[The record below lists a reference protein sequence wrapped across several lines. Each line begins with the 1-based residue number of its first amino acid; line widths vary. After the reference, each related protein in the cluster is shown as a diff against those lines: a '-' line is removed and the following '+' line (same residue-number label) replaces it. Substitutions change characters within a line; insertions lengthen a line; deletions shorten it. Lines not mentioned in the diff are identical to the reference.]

1 MLTVQR
7 SRCQNQNTPVEHV
20 CKDTNIFCIFAN
32 VRKNLIS
39 LAVLLALCSCASVR
53 RATPIDTR
61 ELKPYPV
68 SSEGKKE
75 AGKADEK
82 KPSIPQE
89 KPSEAAVKGEE
100 KKVSAQALSD
110 QVIAYAREFLGV
122 PYKLGAAGPRQF
134 DCSHFTTYV
143 FGHFGYKLTPY
154 TVTQITEGREV
165 ESFSD
170 LQKGDLVFFGKRG
183 SVRNIGHVGI
193 VVSVNYE
200 KGSFN
205 FIHASV
211 SKGVAEDVSTHPY
224 YQMRYIGARR
234 VLPDE

>member
-7 SRCQNQNTPVEHV
+7 SRCQNQNTPIERG

-53 RATPIDTR
+53 RATPIDTQ
-61 ELKPYPV
+61 ELKTYPV

-75 AGKADEK
+75 AEKADEK
-82 KPSIPQE
+82 KPSAPQGT
-89 KPSEAAVKGEE
+89 PSETPVRGNE

-211 SKGVAEDVSTHPY
+211 SRGVTEDVSTHPY

-234 VLPDE
+234 VLPAE

>member
-1 MLTVQR
+1 MER
-7 SRCQNQNTPVEHV
+7 G

-32 VRKNLIS
+32 VRKNLIFF
-39 LAVLLALCSCASVR
+39 AVLLALCSCASVR
-53 RATPIDTR
+53 RVTPIDTR
-61 ELKPYPV
+61 DLKTYPV
-68 SSEGKKE
+68 SSDEKKE
-75 AGKADEK
+75 AAQADA
-82 KPSIPQE
+82 E
-89 KPSEAAVKGEE
+89 KPSAPQEAPTETPVKGRE
-100 KKVSAQALSD
+100 KKVSTQVLSD
-110 QVIAYAREFLGV
+110 QVIAYAREYLGV
-122 PYKLGAAGPRQF
+122 PYKLGAAGPGQF
-134 DCSHFTTYV
+134 DCSHFTAHV
-143 FGHFGYKLTPY
+143 FKHFGYTLTPF
-154 TVTQITEGREV
+154 TGAQISEGREV

-211 SKGVAEDVSTHPY
+211 SKGVTEDVSTHPY